1 MSVFAYVTHL
11 PNKQKIPS
19 LIPEGDTNPSGVLSP
34 IWPKNLPNKTW
45 RAACCGEWKVALLF
59 VVCMQKYYCL
69 SPPICSRH
77 QEVRLKEL
85 RVFHVCDIS
94 WAFNVFLLSLTN
106 NERGHLISAFF
117 WFEVLCAGFLS
128 LFKLAQNIFVSCSFI
143 AGAPLENH
151 NVSQSLCF
159 IPSVSFS
166 SDKFMFFP
174 TVKSV
179 SSFPVS
185 DFFRW
190 GAWGQSQPERPDWA
204 GCWDAL
210 RPHPCTLHPH

>member
-1 MSVFAYVTHL
+1 
-11 PNKQKIPS
+11 
-19 LIPEGDTNPSGVLSP
+19 
-34 IWPKNLPNKTW
+34 
-45 RAACCGEWKVALLF
+45 
-59 VVCMQKYYCL
+59 MQKYYCL

-190 GAWGQSQPERPDWA
+190 GAWGQSQPERSDWA
-204 GCWDAL
+204 GCWDAV